1 VPSQNKRVELLLQL
15 EHKHLLSGSLFFQFH
30 SLSGSAPASLVAI
43 VDQRR
48 RELAYIKEISALI
61 NSSGHSPLQTTLLVE
76 AAIVQGSDPLHRDV
90 VLRLDVLPE
99 RVDVKGAVLVE
110 VGERAGEEGDS

>member
-1 VPSQNKRVELLLQL
+1 
-15 EHKHLLSGSLFFQFH
+15 
-30 SLSGSAPASLVAI
+30 
-43 VDQRR
+43 
-48 RELAYIKEISALI
+48 
-61 NSSGHSPLQTTLLVE
+61 LLVE
-76 AAIVQGSDPLHRDV
+76 AAIVQGSDSLHRNV